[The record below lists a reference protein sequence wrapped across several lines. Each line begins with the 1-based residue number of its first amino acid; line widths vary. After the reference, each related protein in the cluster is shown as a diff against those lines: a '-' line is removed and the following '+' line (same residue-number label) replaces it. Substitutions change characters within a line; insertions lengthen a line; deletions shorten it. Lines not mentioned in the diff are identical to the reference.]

1 MKNYVDL
8 LPQNHHRGALIR
20 RRLVQ
25 WSAVVG
31 AAAVVVSV
39 LTVIERNHFHQQ
51 FAQRDILEN
60 KYHPVV
66 KLEHEV
72 KSIKAKVRELEKR
85 EAMTLQLADEHPML
99 SVLGIISRAARKCE
113 GTVAVTRL
121 TLVEKTDPAAV
132 AAANVTSAASTAN
145 GTNSAA
151 PAAPATQKVL
161 TLQGLGLDNLSVVR
175 LVASI
180 SEEDAFERVELK
192 ASGSQADDRDGTATT
207 LRYLIECAY

>member
-8 LPQNHHRGALIR
+8 LPQNHHRWALIR
-20 RRLVQ
+20 RRLMQ
-25 WSAVVG
+25 WSAVL
-31 AAAVVVSV
+31 AVVAVVTGVV
-39 LTVIERNHFHQQ
+39 LVLERNRLSDQLG
-51 FAQRDILEN
+51 QRNVLES
-60 KYHPVV
+60 KYHPIV
-66 KLEHEV
+66 KLESEV
-72 KSIKAKVRELEKR
+72 KSIESKVRELEQR

-99 SVLGIISRAARKCE
+99 TVLGIVSRAAKKCE

-121 TLVEKTDPAAV
+121 TLVETIDAAAV
-132 AAANVTSAASTAN
+132 AAASAANAASAAS
-145 GTNSAA
+145 GTKVAA
-151 PAAPATQKVL
+151 PAPASPQKIL

-192 ASGSQADDRDGTATT
+192 ASGSQTDDKDGKSST